1 MRLEREGEAV
11 YASRGYRISRKL
23 GLSPPPPSSLPGNS
37 HEKDGRK

>member
-1 MRLEREGEAV
+1 MRLERECEAV

-23 GLSPPPPSSLPGNS
+23 GQSPPPSSSPGNS